1 QRRSD
6 CLGPSSILYA
16 RLCWAE
22 GLGGAAARY
31 GRDRLEGSQ
40 RIGDAQLS
48 AYRAQAVVCGPCV
61 IIFRGNGDFHVE
73 TRLCSIMENPPTV
86 DKEGYMAMPQ
96 GPGLGVT
103 IRKDLIV

>member
-1 QRRSD
+1 M
-6 CLGPSSILYA
+6 
-16 RLCWAE
+16 
-22 GLGGAAARY
+22 
-31 GRDRLEGSQ
+31 
-40 RIGDAQLS
+40 
-48 AYRAQAVVCGPCV
+48 

-103 IRKDLIV
+103 IRKDLIA